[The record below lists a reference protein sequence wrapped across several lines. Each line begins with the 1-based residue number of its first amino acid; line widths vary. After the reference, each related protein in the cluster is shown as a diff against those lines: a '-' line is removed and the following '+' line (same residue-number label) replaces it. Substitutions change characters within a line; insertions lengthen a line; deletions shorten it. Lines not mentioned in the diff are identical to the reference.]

1 MKQDADIA
9 IKCLKMINSKF
20 MNVALKEARKAFDKN
35 EVPVGC
41 VIVKD
46 NKIIARAHNQRHTK
60 NSVLGHAE
68 IIAIQKA
75 NKKLNTWILEGC
87 TIYVTLEPC
96 PMCAGAILQSRM
108 DKVVFGAYEPK
119 FGACGSIVNLLDEKK
134 FNHQVEIEGEGMEEE
149 CRNLL
154 KNFFQILRQNRQ

>member
-1 MKQDADIA
+1 
-9 IKCLKMINSKF
+9 

-96 PMCAGAILQSRM
+96 PMCAGAIINSRISN
-108 DKVVFGAYEPK
+108 VYFGAYDQKAGCAGTLYNLPQDERFNHRAK
-119 FGACGSIVNLLDEKK
+119 VVGGVMEQECKNLLSEFFKQKREKQK
-134 FNHQVEIEGEGMEEE
+134 KEKQ
-149 CRNLL
+149 NLSE
-154 KNFFQILRQNRQ
+154 

>member
-108 DKVVFGAYEPK
+108 RRRSYGRRMP
-119 FGACGSIVNLLDEKK
+119 
-134 FNHQVEIEGEGMEEE
+134 
-149 CRNLL
+149 
-154 KNFFQILRQNRQ
+154 